1 MSLNIELWV
10 FNIAIINIS
19 VTSLRSISLVGGGGG
34 LQKHHSPALSDFK
47 SISSIVDCIECT
59 LPLLYLKCVFDDIS
73 ISKKGYEVNEHET
86 LHLIRRL
93 K

>member
-1 MSLNIELWV
+1 MGVQHRYNQYFSY
-10 FNIAIINIS
+10 
-19 VTSLRSISLVGGGGG
+19 LVEVNFIGWGGGG